1 MPVFCLREMPR
12 PSASSFLKFLSRFG
26 RDYLVVGNYISRV
39 FPFLGVRFIA
49 VNDGFDSSRP
59 QDIDSLDTS
68 FKTLIYDL
76 YSRELSTKVK
86 NAKRMRAEKGLFLSP
101 FAPYGYVKDPENK
114 NRLLIDEEA
123 AVIVRKIFALT
134 IDGAKPSEIAALL
147 NREGVPTPMLYKRA
161 AGCSRE
167 RWPSIHEENFWTQG
181 NIFKILRD
189 ERYIGK
195 CVYGKRERDA
205 VGNRHTVKR
214 SKTDWVIV
222 DETHEGIV
230 SKTDFQKA
238 AGRMKEYREFIPCTD
253 KIMSNTAWTMAGI
266 FADKG
271 ITGTSAKKREDFMRM
286 IRHCRQK
293 KIDVILTKS
302 VSRFSRNTVDCLY
315 YIRALKQLGI
325 AVIFEKENIN
335 SLEEDSELRITLSGA
350 FAQSESESISAN
362 VTWGKRRAMEAGKVS
377 IQYKKLYGY
386 RKGEDG
392 QPEIIP
398 EQAEI
403 VRWLYERYLTGASL
417 RMIKDELEQQG
428 VKCFEDSPEWTISRI
443 RSILQNE
450 KYCGDVLMQKTFR
463 QDFINRKAIKN
474 TGQLPMYLIENHHE
488 GIVSREKYDAVQAEM
503 ARRNAAK
510 SPSKNAVTGMASYA
524 SKYALSERLVC
535 GECGTLYRRCT
546 WTRNG
551 EKRVV
556 WRCVSRLDYGKK
568 YCHNSPTLDEA
579 PLQQAIL
586 AALNTAMAD
595 KNSLIRQIT
604 AAMETELIPFP
615 GGTMSLGDIECRL
628 RVLEQQFQTLLE
640 KATDD
645 PAAYGGQ
652 FKEIL
657 DEQTFLKEKRS
668 VILANN
674 NEQAKANQRIMDAA
688 QTLENASPYITEWD
702 ESAVRQLVE
711 TVKILSKDEVAVTLK
726 GGIEICQKIMY

>member
-1 MPVFCLREMPR
+1 MAQQEEIVLWIDQRWKRAIEKHLNDETLQEHLENVLDELCNQLPEREYER
-12 PSASSFLKFLSRFG
+12 
-26 RDYLVVGNYISRV
+26 ISRA
-39 FPFLGVRFIA
+39 IQSEA
-49 VNDGFDSSRP
+49 AA
-59 QDIDSLDTS
+59 Q
-68 FKTLIYDL
+68 
-76 YSRELSTKVK
+76 
-86 NAKRMRAEKGLFLSP
+86 RAE
-101 FAPYGYVKDPENK
+101 
-114 NRLLIDEEA
+114 EEA
-123 AVIVRKIFALT
+123 ART
-134 IDGAKPSEIAALL
+134 YAAYHVTERGQEWYFKTSPGEELL
-147 NREGVPTPMLYKRA
+147 AVGKKLRGYL
-161 AGCSRE
+161 
-167 RWPSIHEENFWTQG
+167 TQG
-181 NIFKILRD
+181 NGVAPDKFIGMFFGGQPITAKEFDALTALRM
-189 ERYIGK
+189 ENTGK
-195 CVYGKRERDA
+195 VRGVFDVNFDKCEFSAVHIMDGWQTWAMRDVSVAVYHA
-205 VGNRHTVKR
+205 TR
-214 SKTDWVIV
+214 SQFESGD
-222 DETHEGIV
+222 
-230 SKTDFQKA
+230 
-238 AGRMKEYREFIPCTD
+238 D

-350 FAQSESESISAN
+350 FAQSESESISTN

-398 EQAEI
+398 EQAEV

-510 SPSKNAVTGMASYA
+510 SPSKNAVTGMSSYA

-586 AALNTAMAD
+586 AVLNTAMAD

-615 GGTMSLGDIECRL
+615 GGTMSLGDIERRL
-628 RVLEQQFQTLLE
+628 RELEQQFQTLLE
-640 KATDD
+640 KTTDD

-668 VILANN
+668 GILADNS
-674 NEQAKANQRIMDAA
+674 EQAKANQRILDAA
-688 QTLENASPYITEWD
+688 QTLENASLHITEWD

-711 TVKILSKDEVAVTLK
+711 TVKVLSKDEIAVTLK
-726 GGIEICQKIMY
+726 GGIEIRQKIVY